1 MTAQATDKFYESGL
15 TGLANLKLA
24 FERNRIEIDRSWH
37 ILDLGCGVGR
47 IGEHFCREFRFYYGV
62 DISKTHLEHA
72 VSRFNR
78 NNISNAQFITLQN
91 AIEQN
96 IEFDIFFSMIVLQ
109 HNPPPVMLYLLNY
122 FLSKLRVGGFAYF
135 QLPCH
140 IHEYSFEV
148 DRYLVGE
155 GKRDM
160 MEMHALPQN
169 YVFEALYQNGLQPI
183 EVWPFP
189 VIGPIGI
196 SYLFFARKTEESRPH
211 GVPPTRTKCNCSP
224 RC

>member
-1 MTAQATDKFYESGL
+1 MSLTIPCSPIPSTKTRNMTVQATDKFYESGL

-37 ILDLGCGVGR
+37 ILDFGCGVGR
-47 IGEHFCREFRFYYGV
+47 IGGRSFAQEFRFYYGV

-72 VSRFNR
+72 ISQFNR

-96 IEFDIFFSMIVLQ
+96 IEFVICFSMIVLQ

-169 YVFEALYQNGLQPI
+169 YVFEALYQNGLQPHK
-183 EVWPFP
+183 VLALSCDWPDWYL
-189 VIGPIGI
+189 I
-196 SYLFFARKTEESRPH
+196 SFLCT
-211 GVPPTRTKCNCSP
+211 
-224 RC
+224 